1 MISLY
6 LRALALTAMPFLSLS
21 FSLPSPSPSKEV
33 YGIPG
38 SGWSSPE
45 WKWGSATGTA
55 HDCAKICRQQ
65 YATPEARAELI
76 QCLLLSNEDMNINLD
91 AADDSI
97 SSNKKRTPENFEE
110 VKLVLAL
117 AWQKARKKCYG
128 GLETYGELLD
138 EMAKGQRYEEGTEEF
153 CSMLLV
159 QHMQKRFFWLYPDVQ
174 DKISMN
180 ILLYDCDDDF
190 DWIRRR
196 CSGLVLKAM
205 EFEEIGL

>member
-1 MISLY
+1 VA
-6 LRALALTAMPFLSLS
+6 ALPLLGLS
-21 FSLPSPSPSKEV
+21 FSSTPSWSKEI
-33 YGIPG
+33 YGVAG

-45 WKWGSATGTA
+45 WKWGSAKGTG
-55 HDCAKICRQQ
+55 HDCAKICRER
-65 YATPEARAELI
+65 YATPESRLELI
-76 QCLLLSNEDMNINLD
+76 ECLLLSKEEIQMDSD
-91 AADDSI
+91 ADDTAA
-97 SSNKKRTPENFEE
+97 SSEERVPENFEE

-128 GLETYGELLD
+128 GLESYGELLD
-138 EMAKGQRYEEGTEEF
+138 EMAIGQLYEVGTEED
-153 CSMLLV
+153 CSLLLV

-180 ILLYDCDDDF
+180 TLLYDCESDF

-196 CSGLVLKAM
+196 CSGLVLQAM

>member
-6 LRALALTAMPFLSLS
+6 LRAFTLTAMPFLSLS
-21 FSLPSPSPSKEV
+21 FSSTSPQPSSKEV
-33 YGIPG
+33 YGIQG

-45 WKWGSATGTA
+45 WKWGSATGTG

-65 YATPEARAELI
+65 YATTEARAELI
-76 QCLLLSNEDMNINLD
+76 ECLLLSKEDMNVNLD
-91 AADDSI
+91 E
-97 SSNKKRTPENFEE
+97 RTPENFEE